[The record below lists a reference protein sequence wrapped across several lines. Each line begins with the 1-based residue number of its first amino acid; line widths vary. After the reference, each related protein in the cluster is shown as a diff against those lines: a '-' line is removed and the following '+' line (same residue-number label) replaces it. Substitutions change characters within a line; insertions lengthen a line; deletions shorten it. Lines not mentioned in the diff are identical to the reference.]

1 MDLVQLVVLAVVQG
15 VTEFL
20 PISSSAHLILVP
32 VLTGWT
38 DQGLAFD
45 IAVHVGTLLAVVGY
59 FRVEVVR
66 LVRGGL
72 APLAGRDPGPDG
84 RLAWLIVLATIPVGL
99 AGLALKGTVETVL
112 RAPAVIAWA
121 SIGFGL
127 LLWVADRHARAARDE
142 YTLGW
147 RGALLVGVFQ
157 ALALIPGTSRSG
169 ITMTAGRMLGLD
181 RRAAARYSFLLAMPV
196 IALSGALQ
204 AGELAAS
211 GTPTAWGTLLA
222 ATALSGASAWACIAV
237 FLRYIARVGMAPF
250 VVYRI
255 VLGIILL
262 LSFGYAP

>member
-32 VLTGWT
+32 VLTGWA

-59 FRVEVVR
+59 FRAEVVR

-72 APLAGRDPGPDG
+72 APLAGREPGADG
-84 RLAWLIVLATIPVGL
+84 RLAWLIVLATVPVGL
-99 AGLALKGTVETVL
+99 AGLAFKDTVETVL

-127 LLWVADRHARAARDE
+127 LLWAADRHARAARDE

-147 RGALLVGVFQ
+147 RGALLVGLFQ
-157 ALALIPGTSRSG
+157 ALALIPGTSRAG

-204 AGELAAS
+204 AGELVARGA
-211 GTPTAWGTLLA
+211 GVAWGTLLV
-222 ATALSGASAWACIAV
+222 ATALAAVSAWTCIAL

-250 VVYRI
+250 VIYRVGLGV
-255 VLGIILL
+255 VLLVV
-262 LSFGYAP
+262 FGPLP

>member
-1 MDLVQLVVLAVVQG
+1 MDLLQLAVLALVQG
-15 VTEFL
+15 ITEFL

-32 VLTGWT
+32 VITDWR

-72 APLAGRDPGPDG
+72 APLAGRAPGPDG

-99 AGLALKGTVETVL
+99 AGLAFKDTVETVL

-127 LLWVADRHARAARDE
+127 LLWAADRAAPARRDE
-142 YTLGW
+142 HALGW
-147 RGALLVGVFQ
+147 RGALVVGLFQ

-181 RRAAARYSFLLAMPV
+181 RRAAARYSFLLSMPV

-204 AGELAAS
+204 AGELAAT
-211 GTPTAWGTLLA
+211 GTDVAWGALLL
-222 ATALSGASAWACIAV
+222 ATALAAASAWACIAL

-250 VVYRI
+250 AVYR
-255 VLGIILL
+255 VALGIALL
-262 LSFGYAP
+262 LVF